1 MSGGKFL
8 VLEGIDGS
16 GTTTQAALL
25 AAALEAR
32 GCPVVLT
39 REPTERAIGS
49 LLRAAL
55 QHRLTL
61 PSGEAATLPAGS
73 LALLFAADRLDH
85 LEHVVEPALA
95 RGAVV
100 ISDRYDLSS
109 LVYQSATDPEG
120 SAALEWLR
128 TLNVRARRPGLT
140 VVLDLPAHVAE
151 ERRLRRGGAAELF
164 ERRALQE
171 RLAELYRDAERLVP
185 GDRVVHLEG
194 EHAPEV
200 VQEAL
205 LRVTLAWLEG
215 AHAEDLPGAP

>member
-1 MSGGKFL
+1 M
-8 VLEGIDGS
+8 
-16 GTTTQAALL
+16 
-25 AAALEAR
+25 
-32 GCPVVLT
+32 LT
-39 REPTERAIGS
+39 REPTDRAIGS

-61 PSGEAATLPAGS
+61 PTGEAATLPSSS

-85 LEHVVEPALA
+85 LAHVVEPALE

-120 SAALEWLR
+120 AAALEWLR
-128 TLNVRARRPGLT
+128 ALNARARRPGLT
-140 VVLDLPAHVAE
+140 VVLDLPAQVAE
-151 ERRLRRGGAAELF
+151 ERRLRRGGAEELF

-171 RLAELYRDAERLVP
+171 RLAELYREAERLVP

-194 EHAPEV
+194 QHAPEV
-200 VQEAL
+200 VQAEL
-205 LRVTLAWLEG
+205 LRVTLGWLEG
-215 AHAEDLPGAP
+215 AATEQRT

>member
-1 MSGGKFL
+1 L

-25 AAALEAR
+25 ADALRAR
-32 GCPVVLT
+32 GFSVVLT
-39 REPTERAIGS
+39 REPTDRAIGS

-61 PSGEAATLPAGS
+61 PTGEAATLPSSS

-85 LEHVVEPALA
+85 LAHVVEPALE

-120 SAALEWLR
+120 AAALEWLR
-128 TLNVRARRPGLT
+128 ALNARARRPGLT
-140 VVLDLPAHVAE
+140 VVLDLPAQVAE
-151 ERRLRRGGAAELF
+151 ERRLRRGGAEELF

-171 RLAELYRDAERLVP
+171 RLAELYREAERLVP

-194 EHAPEV
+194 QHAPEV
-200 VQEAL
+200 VQAEL
-205 LRVTLAWLEG
+205 LRVTLGWLEG
-215 AHAEDLPGAP
+215 AATEQRT